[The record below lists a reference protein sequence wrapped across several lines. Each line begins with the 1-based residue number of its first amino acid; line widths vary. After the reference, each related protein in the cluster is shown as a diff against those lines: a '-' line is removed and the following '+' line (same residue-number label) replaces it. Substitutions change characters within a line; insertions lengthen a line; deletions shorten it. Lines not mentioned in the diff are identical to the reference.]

1 MLRLLAEASD
11 PPAPIPARA
20 LQVQSPMSRI
30 APVRAAGIAALVLA
44 SACTDLSPSPSSGAV
59 AALTAGFVTTEAE
72 ARPAPKPRPEPPAPR
87 KTVPRIVRGIYVS
100 SYAAGNPV
108 TRNKLLALTDSTELN
123 AWVVDVKDEDG
134 VRFHSTVP
142 LAREASHW
150 GSIPVRDLRC
160 IVDTMKAHGIYP
172 IARVVVFKD
181 PRLSRARPDW
191 SIKTPGAELWR
202 DHQKITWVSPWDRR
216 VWDYNIAVAEEAA
229 RAGFREIQFDY
240 VRFPEAYRSLPT
252 QVHPHAAGERGDA
265 IAAFLGEATRRLR
278 PLGVTVTA
286 DVFGL
291 SMNES
296 RDVGIGQQW
305 EQLSS
310 RVDGLLPM
318 VYPSH
323 YFPTHLAGVSRPNRM
338 PYETVF
344 RSVGMGV
351 IRNQR
356 LADAGQEPARIVPW
370 LQAFTAT
377 WNDRSFKYGP
387 QQAAEQIRAVHDL
400 GLEDWIF
407 WHPTSKYDAMA
418 GAFAREAVPQARR
431 FAPPASLV
439 RTVDRFD
446 REGAAAMRQRAI
458 APPSAALGQ

>member
-1 MLRLLAEASD
+1 
-11 PPAPIPARA
+11 
-20 LQVQSPMSRI
+20 
-30 APVRAAGIAALVLA
+30 
-44 SACTDLSPSPSSGAV
+44 
-59 AALTAGFVTTEAE
+59 
-72 ARPAPKPRPEPPAPR
+72 
-87 KTVPRIVRGIYVS
+87 
-100 SYAAGNPV
+100 
-108 TRNKLLALTDSTELN
+108 
-123 AWVVDVKDEDG
+123 VDVKDEDG

-150 GSIPVRDLRC
+150 RSIPVRDLGAL
-160 IVDTMKAHGIYP
+160 VDTMEAHGIYP

-191 SIKTPGAELWR
+191 SIRTPQGELWR
-202 DHQKITWVSPWDRR
+202 DHQRITWVSPWDRR
-216 VWDYNIAVAEEAA
+216 VWEYNIQVAEEAA

-265 IAAFLGEATRRLR
+265 IAAFLSEATRRLR

-296 RDVGIGQQW
+296 KDVGIGQQW
-305 EQLSS
+305 EQLSG

-338 PYETVF
+338 PYETIF
-344 RSVGMGV
+344 RAVGMGV
-351 IRNQR
+351 IRNRR
-356 LADAGQEPARIVPW
+356 LAEAGAEPARIVPW

-387 QQAAEQIRAVHDL
+387 QQAADQIRAVHDL

-407 WHPTSKYDAMA
+407 WHPTSKYDAVA
-418 GAFAREAVPQARR
+418 GAFARESTPRARP
-431 FAPPASLV
+431 FTPPASLV
-439 RTVDRFD
+439 RMVDRFD
-446 REGAAAMRQRAI
+446 REGAAALRERA
-458 APPSAALGQ
+458 AAAAQPSAALGQ

>member
-1 MLRLLAEASD
+1 
-11 PPAPIPARA
+11 
-20 LQVQSPMSRI
+20 MSRI
-30 APVRAAGIAALVLA
+30 SSVRAAMTAALVLA
-44 SACTDLSPSPSSGAV
+44 SACTELSDRPSSRAM
-59 AALTAGFVTTEAE
+59 AALTAELVPARAE
-72 ARPAPKPRPEPPAPR
+72 AHTAPPQRPTPPRERVPP
-87 KTVPRIVRGIYVS
+87 IVRGIYVS

-108 TRNKLLALTDSTELN
+108 SRGKLLALTDSTELN
-123 AWVVDVKDEDG
+123 SWVVDVKDEDG
-134 VRFHSTVP
+134 VRFHSKLP

-150 GSIPVRDLRC
+150 GSIRVHDLRALA
-160 IVDTMKAHGIYP
+160 DTLKAHDIYP

-191 SIKTPGAELWR
+191 SIQTPGRELWR
-202 DHQKITWVSPWDRR
+202 DHQRITWVSPWDRR
-216 VWDYNIAVAEEAA
+216 VWEYNIQVAEEAA

-252 QVHPHAAGERGDA
+252 QVHPQAAGERGDA
-265 IAAFLGEATRRLR
+265 IAAFLAEATRRLR

-296 RDVGIGQQW
+296 KDVGIGQQW

-323 YFPTHLAGVSRPNRM
+323 YFPTHLAGVPRPNRM

-356 LADAGQEPARIVPW
+356 LADAGRQPARIVPW

-387 QQAAEQIRAVHDL
+387 QQAADQIRAVHDL

-407 WHPTSKYDAMA
+407 WHPTSKYDAVA
-418 GAFAREAVPQARR
+418 GAFARESLPRARR
-431 FAPPASLV
+431 FTPPASLV
-439 RTVDRFD
+439 RMVDRFD
-446 REGAAAMRQRAI
+446 REGAAAIRERETAG
-458 APPSAALGQ
+458 PSQALGQ

>member
-1 MLRLLAEASD
+1 MNRS
-11 PPAPIPARA
+11 
-20 LQVQSPMSRI
+20 
-30 APVRAAGIAALVLA
+30 APVRAAALAALVLA
-44 SACTDLSPSPSSGAV
+44 AACTDVSPRPSSRAV
-59 AALTAGFVTTEAE
+59 AALTAELVPTRAE
-72 ARPAPKPRPEPPAPR
+72 AHPAPPPTPAAKTPRETLPA
-87 KTVPRIVRGIYVS
+87 IVRGIYVS

-108 TRNKLLALTDSTELN
+108 TRTKLLALTDTTELN
-123 AWVVDVKDEDG
+123 TWVVDVKDEDG
-134 VRFHSTVP
+134 VRFHSRVP

-150 GSIPVRDLRC
+150 RSIPVRDLGAL
-160 IVDTMKAHGIYP
+160 VDTMKAHGIHP

-191 SIKTPGAELWR
+191 SIRTPQNELWR
-202 DHQKITWVSPWDRR
+202 DHQRITWVSPWDRR
-216 VWDYNIAVAEEAA
+216 VWEYNIAVAEEAA

-252 QVHPHAAGERGDA
+252 QVHLHAAGDRGDA
-265 IAAFLGEATRRLR
+265 IAAFLAEATRRLH

-296 RDVGIGQQW
+296 KDVGIGQQW

-338 PYETVF
+338 PYETIF
-344 RSVGMGV
+344 RAVGMGV
-351 IRNQR
+351 IRNR
-356 LADAGQEPARIVPW
+356 RIEEAGGEPARIVPW

-387 QQAAEQIRAVHDL
+387 QQAADQIRAVHDL

-407 WHPTSKYDAMA
+407 WHPTSKYDAFA
-418 GAFAREAVPQARR
+418 GAFARETTPRARP
-431 FAPPASLV
+431 FTAPASLI
-439 RTVDRFD
+439 RMVDRFD
-446 REGAAAMRQRAI
+446 REGAAAIREAAVER
-458 APPSAALGQ
+458 PSAALGQ